1 MTDTVRILKDIVA
14 GLPQT
19 DGVMS
24 AHLNPVEQVLCVDNV
39 VNPTSLQAH
48 LALLRWLDGLEIPDK
63 MLDTIYLVKAELR
76 YLHWL
81 NYLNQRKPT
90 QQEMIVPPIDVACI
104 WHAHLLSPYR
114 YYEDLL
120 RLYPTSEH
128 MLDYVFPLEKLHKVI
143 ASGYQIDLPS
153 EITWLEYTG
162 NEPYVLALNDIT
174 TRLVAF
180 SCPWCS
186 KQSEIQWETWA
197 RVKTQ
202 KGLSFRCQH
211 CTAKCNADTLSGRRF
226 LDDVALYRRD
236 RTRFLAGGIITTRKG
251 TYEEDKIMVEHQM
264 LLLDHEAKWHSQLA
278 NGKSWQN
285 CEWKKIVPTLKA
297 VVKELKQERKDT
309 KFRKL
314 TVGRIRG
321 SYMGLITPFSIDLV
335 AAVVRQRDFSSKII
349 GVNIDSQEGLA
360 ASVRRYFMFL
370 MLMKKYWYSN
380 ESFIPTLDIDLA
392 WHTHMLFAPRYRAYT
407 TAALSRV
414 TNHDDTIKKGK
425 LDGSLVKT
433 SLKWYQLYKEP
444 YTSENLVQR
453 YLILWRIFFAIIMPL
468 YGIWVIYMVIK
479 LRKASRRPALNEKT
493 GSACGAGAGDMAY
506 TIYIVDTGNGYCDG
520 GGCSSVT
527 KAGLC
532 EADTAGDHGH

>member
-128 MLDYVFPLEKLHKVI
+128 MLDYVFPLEKLVRYNIIYTSNIVMQPSHWMSATLINPPPFFCSTVSRPQHKVI

-236 RTRFLAGGIITTRKG
+236 RTRFLAYI
-251 TYEEDKIMVEHQM
+251 H
-264 LLLDHEAKWHSQLA
+264 LFL
-278 NGKSWQN
+278 
-285 CEWKKIVPTLKA
+285 
-297 VVKELKQERKDT
+297 
-309 KFRKL
+309 
-314 TVGRIRG
+314 RI
-321 SYMGLITPFSIDLV
+321 
-335 AAVVRQRDFSSKII
+335 
-349 GVNIDSQEGLA
+349 
-360 ASVRRYFMFL
+360 
-370 MLMKKYWYSN
+370 
-380 ESFIPTLDIDLA
+380 
-392 WHTHMLFAPRYRAYT
+392 
-407 TAALSRV
+407 
-414 TNHDDTIKKGK
+414 
-425 LDGSLVKT
+425 
-433 SLKWYQLYKEP
+433 
-444 YTSENLVQR
+444 
-453 YLILWRIFFAIIMPL
+453 
-468 YGIWVIYMVIK
+468 
-479 LRKASRRPALNEKT
+479 
-493 GSACGAGAGDMAY
+493 
-506 TIYIVDTGNGYCDG
+506 
-520 GGCSSVT
+520 
-527 KAGLC
+527 
-532 EADTAGDHGH
+532 